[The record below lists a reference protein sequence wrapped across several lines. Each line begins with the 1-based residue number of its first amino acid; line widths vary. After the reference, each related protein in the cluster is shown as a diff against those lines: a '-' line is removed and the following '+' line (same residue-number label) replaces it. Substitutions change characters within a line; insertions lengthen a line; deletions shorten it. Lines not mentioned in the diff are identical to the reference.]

1 MVISGVADR
10 VPEKIASLVYL
21 DAFVPESGQ
30 SSVSLLPPGA
40 HLATVPG
47 EDWLVAPIP
56 SASFGFKR
64 PEVIALWE
72 RKSGPHP
79 LATLTQ
85 PLQLTGGIGRV
96 KQKMYILGTD
106 PARFTQFYDKVKN
119 DAGWSVHTL
128 PCTAAMQL
136 EMPDEL
142 TAILLKAIPLE
153 GVRRRGPGRTW
164 TKLSV
169 LQTGH
174 ASAPVVTSGSY
185 SHSCRRCAGIAVAGK
200 ASRPFSA
207 VRRTGRRGQ
216 HWGHEE
222 RFPRTKLSA
231 GYGFRKKTIA
241 GMRRNGRDA
250 PEAVLYMPPDI
261 VVPARRDPA
270 RSSLRTSWQD

>member
-1 MVISGVADR
+1 VIGVIDDADLSNIVLVGNSYGGMVISGVADR
-10 VPEKIASLVYL
+10 VPEKIALLVYL
-21 DAFVPESGQ
+21 DAFVPENGQ

-72 RKSGPHP
+72 GKSGLHP

-119 DAGWSVHTL
+119 DPGWTVHTL
-128 PCTAAMQL
+128 PCTTFMQL

-142 TAILLKAIPLE
+142 TAILLKAIP
-153 GVRRRGPGRTW
+153 
-164 TKLSV
+164 
-169 LQTGH
+169 
-174 ASAPVVTSGSY
+174 
-185 SHSCRRCAGIAVAGK
+185 
-200 ASRPFSA
+200 
-207 VRRTGRRGQ
+207 
-216 HWGHEE
+216 
-222 RFPRTKLSA
+222 
-231 GYGFRKKTIA
+231 
-241 GMRRNGRDA
+241 
-250 PEAVLYMPPDI
+250 
-261 VVPARRDPA
+261 
-270 RSSLRTSWQD
+270 